1 MGAAVIVI
9 EPVDRLYERTRRQ
22 IMFLRIAG
30 VVFGIASFPL
40 LIGGAYLAWLGGSF
54 YYFICGAFLAA
65 IGLELCRQKPGAL
78 TLFAVLAVGTLAW
91 VLSEV
96 GLDFWQLVPRLTP
109 LMVIGLVLGLLTPLL
124 EPSWRRTGLCV
135 AGTSLVLGLL
145 TIGAMFFPHG
155 VISPDD
161 AAPRRTVDGSSPSR
175 WQFFGR
181 DGSGSRFGPESQITR
196 ENVSMLKTAWTY
208 RTGDSGTPGSEYQ
221 VTPTQI
227 GDTLYLCTPLN
238 RVIALDADTGE
249 ERWSFDPKVP
259 NNQIWNRCRGV
270 GYFESTSVAA
280 GDACHARVVVTTL
293 DGRLI
298 QVDARDGNV
307 CPAFGTGGV
316 VDLKKQMGDI
326 PPTFYQPTSMP
337 TVAGGLI
344 IVGGWVFDNI
354 GVDMPS
360 GVVRAFD
367 AENGALV
374 WAWDVGRPKDQLPT
388 SGEAFTRSTPNMWS
402 TPAVDESLGLVYLPT
417 GNQTPD
423 YWGADR
429 LEGSE
434 RVSSSIVA
442 LDLKTGQERW
452 VFQTVHHDVWDLDV
466 APQPALY
473 DIPQAGGATV
483 PVIVQATK
491 RGQIFVLDRRDGKP
505 VFPVEELPVPQR
517 HQKPDW
523 VSPTQPY
530 STGVAAIGAEP
541 LTERRMWGVT
551 LFDQMLCRIMFKRM
565 RYDGDFTAPSTEPT
579 LFFPGNFGGM
589 NWGGVSID
597 GGNDMLI
604 VNDIRMPQGL
614 KLVEQRKGKVEPSA
628 KHGTGLQPQLGAP
641 YAAEGLDVNSPL
653 GIPCIA
659 PPWGTLSGVDLK
671 TGKLVWQRPA
681 GTVKDVKL
689 GPIKVGLPIP
699 LGLPTLGGP
708 LTTGSGLVFYAG
720 TQDYYLRAI
729 DSATGEELWKGR
741 MPVGAQAAPMTY
753 TSPKTSRQYVVI
765 VAGGARQ
772 SPDRGDYVIAYSLP
786 LSRGAE

>member
-1 MGAAVIVI
+1 MI
-9 EPVDRLYERTRRQ
+9 EPVEQLYERMRRQ
-22 IMFLRIAG
+22 IMLLRIAG
-30 VVFGIASFPL
+30 VVFGIASVPL
-40 LIGGAYLAWLGGSF
+40 LIGGAYLASLGGSF
-54 YYFICGAFLAA
+54 YYLICGAFLAA
-65 IGLELCRQKPGAL
+65 IGVELCRQKPGTL
-78 TLFAVLAVGTLAW
+78 ILFAVLAVGTLAW
-91 VLSEV
+91 AFWEV

-124 EPSWRRTGLCV
+124 KHSWRRTGLSV
-135 AGTSLVLGLL
+135 AGASLVLGLL

-196 ENVSMLKTAWTY
+196 ENVSTLKTAWTY
-208 RTGDSGTPGSEYQ
+208 RTGDAGTPGSEYQ

-307 CPAFGTGGV
+307 CPAFGTDGV

-388 SGEAFTRSTPNMWS
+388 SGEVFTRSTPNMWS

-429 LEGSE
+429 LDGSE

-452 VFQTVHHDVWDLDV
+452 VFQTVHHDIWDLDV

-473 DIPQAGGATV
+473 DIPQGGGATV

-517 HQKPDW
+517 HQKPDR

-614 KLVEQRKGKVEPSA
+614 KLIEQREGKVEPSA

-659 PPWGTLSGVDLK
+659 PPWGTLSGVDMK

-708 LTTGSGLVFYAG
+708 LTTGSGLAFYAG
-720 TQDYYLRAI
+720 TQDYYLRAM

>member
-1 MGAAVIVI
+1 
-9 EPVDRLYERTRRQ
+9 
-22 IMFLRIAG
+22 
-30 VVFGIASFPL
+30 
-40 LIGGAYLAWLGGSF
+40 
-54 YYFICGAFLAA
+54 
-65 IGLELCRQKPGAL
+65 
-78 TLFAVLAVGTLAW
+78 
-91 VLSEV
+91 
-96 GLDFWQLVPRLTP
+96 
-109 LMVIGLVLGLLTPLL
+109 
-124 EPSWRRTGLCV
+124 
-135 AGTSLVLGLL
+135 
-145 TIGAMFFPHG
+145 
-155 VISPDD
+155 
-161 AAPRRTVDGSSPSR
+161 
-175 WQFFGR
+175 
-181 DGSGSRFGPESQITR
+181 
-196 ENVSMLKTAWTY
+196 
-208 RTGDSGTPGSEYQ
+208 
-221 VTPTQI
+221 
-227 GDTLYLCTPLN
+227 
-238 RVIALDADTGE
+238 
-249 ERWSFDPKVP
+249 
-259 NNQIWNRCRGV
+259 
-270 GYFESTSVAA
+270 
-280 GDACHARVVVTTL
+280 
-293 DGRLI
+293 
-298 QVDARDGNV
+298 VDARDGNV
-307 CPAFGTGGV
+307 CPAFGTDGV

-374 WAWDVGRPKDQLPT
+374 WAWDVGRPRDQLPT
-388 SGEAFTRSTPNMWS
+388 SGEVFTRSTPNMWS
-402 TPAVDESLGLVYLPT
+402 TPAVDESLGLIYLPT

-452 VFQTVHHDVWDLDV
+452 VFQTVHHDIWDLDV

-473 DIPQAGGATV
+473 DIPQGGGVTV

-505 VFPVEELPVPQR
+505 VFPVEELPVPQG

-565 RYDGDFTAPSTEPT
+565 RYDGDFTAPSTDPT

-614 KLVEQRKGKVEPSA
+614 KLIEQREGKVEPSA
-628 KHGTGLQPQLGAP
+628 KHGTGLQPQIGAP

-708 LTTGSGLVFYAG
+708 LTTGSGLAFYAG
-720 TQDYYLRAI
+720 TQDYYLRAM

-786 LSRGAE
+786 